1 MSLRPHSVRSGSAC
15 LLASAALVAATLAS
29 APASAAETRGFVFN
43 WFLPATSFHDDD
55 CPKGV
60 NPLSEVFYRR
70 ILKDM
75 GYSPK
80 EVDELL
86 SGFPNDGAYKE
97 VITLR
102 GRNGENV
109 YADPAS
115 VPDPGMLYAEGRY
128 ADGMN
133 LDGKVETGGFEDPTT
148 HEKGV
153 DNQFYRIVGCIQSHR
168 APPPARPTYTQVVW
182 DILRD
187 QIPAYVVEVSGID
200 DFTNDDDVTV
210 GVYRA
215 LERVERDGSGD
226 VRADATFRID
236 TDPRSH
242 NTLRGRIK
250 DGVLTTDP
258 VDHLKLVGDPYAIMD
273 FDFRQARIRL
283 AFRPD
288 GSAKGILAG
297 YHDWRPIY
305 WHYGSSG
312 WVVEHSTALEVPA
325 IYYGLKK
332 FADAYPDPKT
342 GQNMAI
348 SITYELD
355 VRPAFLI
362 HPPAQE
368 KVSAVPAGQPTRTA
382 ASANSGGN

>member
-1 MSLRPHSVRSGSAC
+1 MSLRPRLAC
-15 LLASAALVAATLAS
+15 LLASSVLFAAALTGSAS
-29 APASAAETRGFVFN
+29 ASETRGFVFN

-80 EVDELL
+80 EVDDLMF
-86 SGFPNDGAYKE
+86 GFPNDGAYKE
-97 VITLR
+97 VITVR
-102 GRNGENV
+102 GRTGENV
-109 YADPAS
+109 FADPAS

-128 ADGMN
+128 ADGIN

-153 DNQFYRIVGCIQSHR
+153 DNQFYRVVGCIQSHR
-168 APPPARPTYTQVVW
+168 APPPNRPTYTQVVW

-187 QIPAYVVEVSGID
+187 QIPAYVLEISGID
-200 DFTNDDDVTV
+200 DFKNDDDVTV

-215 LERVERDGSGD
+215 FERVERDGSGD
-226 VRADATFRID
+226 VRADGTFRID
-236 TDPRSH
+236 PDPRSH
-242 NTLRGRIK
+242 NVLHGRIK
-250 DGVLTTDP
+250 DGMLITDS
-258 VDHLKLVGDPYAIMD
+258 VDHLQLLGDPYAIMD

-283 AFRPD
+283 AFKPD
-288 GSAKGILAG
+288 GSMKGVLAG
-297 YHDWRPIY
+297 YHDWRPLY

-342 GQNMAI
+342 GENMAI

-355 VRPAFLI
+355 VRPAFLV
-362 HPPAQE
+362 HPSAPE
-368 KVSAVPAGQPTRTA
+368 KVSAAPAGKPTQTA
-382 ASANSGGN
+382 ASTSARGN